1 VWVPD
6 EDHGYLPGWIVNE
19 TVLEPSNGSK
29 ALKSK
34 AASPQGDYKERD
46 DLNGK
51 EDVKEG
57 RTLED
62 AALIGE
68 TLAEVILADGGAVSG
83 GMHYI
88 LVPAE
93 SLPHA

>member
-1 VWVPD
+1 M
-6 EDHGYLPGWIVNE
+6 NE
-19 TVLEPSNGSK
+19 TVLEPSNSSK
-29 ALKSK
+29 ALKAK
-34 AASPQGDYKERD
+34 VAGPQGDYKERD

-51 EDVKEG
+51 VDVDQG

-83 GMHYI
+83 GMFITYGTC
-88 LVPAE
+88 
-93 SLPHA
+93 